1 MSHIL
6 VTGINSPL
14 GQAVGRKLQAIGHS
28 VVGTVRS
35 SKINTQDLPADEL
48 IPLDLENEGS
58 FANITG
64 FYNAFVHV
72 AGASLGFPDEV
83 MRSAGLGTLYLI
95 NAATKLKVKRFIHV
109 SGMDV
114 FGTVLTPSINE
125 ISEINYQRAYGV
137 AKWAAESY
145 VAGASEFIEGISIRS
160 PAIAGLKHHR
170 HFLAQTVQKM
180 LNGDQSVTVSNPNF
194 LFNNIV
200 HEDVLANFISKLLSQ
215 PKLPNFQALLVG
227 SDEPIRLEQIL
238 NYLAKITLYRGEI
251 KWIESSVKPFS
262 IDFSNSIKSGYQ
274 PITVLETLNMWAKN
288 LGLSYS

>member
-14 GQAVGRKLQAIGHS
+14 GQAVGRKLQAEGHS

-35 SKINTQDLPADEL
+35 SKINTKGLPADEL

-64 FYNAFVHV
+64 SYNAFVHV
-72 AGASLGFPDEV
+72 AGASLGLPYEV
-83 MRSAGLGTLYLI
+83 MRSTGLGTLYLI
-95 NAATKLKVKRFIHV
+95 NTATKLNVKRLIHI

-114 FGTVLTPSINE
+114 FGTVSTPSVNE
-125 ISEINYQRAYGV
+125 VSEINYQRAYGL

-145 VAGASEFIEGISIRS
+145 IADVSEFIEGISIRS
-160 PAIAGLKHHR
+160 PAIAGLNHHR

-180 LNGDQSVTVSNPNF
+180 LKGDQSVTVSNPNF
-194 LFNNIV
+194 FFNNII

-215 PKLPNFQALLVG
+215 PKFPNFQALVVG
-227 SDEPIRLEQIL
+227 SNEPMSLEQIL

-262 IDFSNSIKSGYQ
+262 IDFSNSIKCGYE
-274 PITVLETLNMWAKN
+274 PITVLETLSMWAKN